1 MSGGIRGFCQG
12 CTPRTRRS
20 RLQLRPPVLCAGSLR
35 SIARLSSAPSP
46 LTHWSCLCLTICPP
60 TTTEDPSSPNTRV
73 RSGCPSPVFKPR
85 LLSPPYPASRV
96 PQWAAAHQHHLSH
109 SLLHLYPPQTLSS
122 TARPTTHR
130 HSTKRRYRIN
140 QMHLH
145 THLNPGSNAS
155 LPSLLH
161 QSLPRA
167 VLGGHRW
174 NRNTKTPDAARLR
187 VGVGRGALSERLSTD
202 GPGP

>member
-1 MSGGIRGFCQG
+1 MTVHYPISSSQRSCGVGLVIKPTSQMRKLMPGGIRGFCQG
-12 CTPRTRRS
+12 CTPRTQRS
-20 RLQLRPPVLCAGSLR
+20 RPQLRPPVLCAGSLR

-109 SLLHLYPPQTLSS
+109 SLLHLHPPPKPSPPGLDPPPIDTV
-122 TARPTTHR
+122 
-130 HSTKRRYRIN
+130 RR
-140 QMHLH
+140 
-145 THLNPGSNAS
+145 
-155 LPSLLH
+155 
-161 QSLPRA
+161 
-167 VLGGHRW
+167 GG
-174 NRNTKTPDAARLR
+174 T
-187 VGVGRGALSERLSTD
+187 E
-202 GPGP
+202 